1 MAKATLTI
9 DGMSC
14 GHCVMHVRK
23 ALEALPGV
31 SAESVEIG
39 KATVSFDPATVDAA
53 RIEAAVTE
61 EGYPA
66 RVAAA
71 G

>member
-1 MAKATLTI
+1 MTKAELSI
-9 DGMSC
+9 EGMSC

-23 ALEALPGV
+23 ALESLPGV
-31 SAESVEIG
+31 KAESVEIG
-39 KATVSFDPATVDAA
+39 RATVSFDPAMVDAG

-66 RVAAA
+66 RVAVA